1 MKQLRLS
8 EVLLPLVATRA
19 CSPWAPAP
27 KTAPEPLS
35 LRRRIAAARLGGG
48 YYPPRGGRRLFDDVQ

>member
-19 CSPWAPAP
+19 WSPWAPAP
-27 KTAPEPLS
+27 KSAVEPPL
-35 LRRRIAAARLGGG
+35 LRRRITAARLGGG
-48 YYPPRGGRRLFDDVQ
+48 DYPPQAARRLFDDVQ